1 MLVLYEAIAVI
12 TPKVVINPIG
22 SHLSAD
28 AWRTLSSLY
37 LPHQPFSWLPVL
49 PCVLED
55 TLRRYKDYMIQMES
69 EQFDKKPTST
79 QSKATTKT
87 LPAQQRLHLNHIT
100 LAEELEEQSSDYDLK
115 KSITFYVQP

>member
-1 MLVLYEAIAVI
+1 MIQQIPFSNRPVIVLVLYEAIAVI
-12 TPKVVINPIG
+12 TAKVVINPIG

-69 EQFDKKPTST
+69 EQFDKKPTGT
-79 QSKATTKT
+79 QSQANYHENTSCTTKVASKPHHPSRGIRGT
-87 LPAQQRLHLNHIT
+87 I
-100 LAEELEEQSSDYDLK
+100 
-115 KSITFYVQP
+115 V